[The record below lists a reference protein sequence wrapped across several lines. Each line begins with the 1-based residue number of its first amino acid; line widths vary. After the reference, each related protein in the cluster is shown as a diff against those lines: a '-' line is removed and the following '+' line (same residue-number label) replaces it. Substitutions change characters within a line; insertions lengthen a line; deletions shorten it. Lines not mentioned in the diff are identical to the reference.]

1 MIIRCQK
8 EDEKII
14 ESYIGTEYY
23 KCLYLYMNLQRYGTG
38 SQAID
43 VYMDKFENKIKAVYL
58 FYFSCVHVYS
68 IDNDFSVPE
77 LKELLKSHPIKMIYC
92 EKSTAEYIGGN
103 YSSSERPFTITYGW
117 VAEITNVDEKHRESI
132 QLASANDFKQ
142 IVQMIYGD
150 EDIGKSYNK
159 NELAEQ
165 LLQRSKEGYSR
176 NYVIKKNDVVIA
188 HACTN
193 AEIDGVAIVAEL
205 IVNKEYRRRGYAL
218 EIWRAICEE
227 VLKEGKRVFS
237 FYYSNESR
245 NLHKKVGFHE
255 VCEWGKIVFNN
266 NYMEV

>member
-92 EKSTAEYIGGN
+92 EKSTAEYIGG
-103 YSSSERPFTITYGW
+103 F
-117 VAEITNVDEKHRESI
+117 
-132 QLASANDFKQ
+132 
-142 IVQMIYGD
+142 
-150 EDIGKSYNK
+150 
-159 NELAEQ
+159 
-165 LLQRSKEGYSR
+165 
-176 NYVIKKNDVVIA
+176 
-188 HACTN
+188 
-193 AEIDGVAIVAEL
+193 
-205 IVNKEYRRRGYAL
+205 
-218 EIWRAICEE
+218 
-227 VLKEGKRVFS
+227 
-237 FYYSNESR
+237 
-245 NLHKKVGFHE
+245 
-255 VCEWGKIVFNN
+255 
-266 NYMEV
+266 

>member
-1 MIIRCQK
+1 MLFR
-8 EDEKII
+8 
-14 ESYIGTEYY
+14 S
-23 KCLYLYMNLQRYGTG
+23 
-38 SQAID
+38 
-43 VYMDKFENKIKAVYL
+43 NKIKAVYL

-117 VAEITNVDEKHRESI
+117 VAEITNVDEKHRESV

>member
-1 MIIRCQK
+1 MNRIKFKRRIGQVRCAAK
-8 EDEKII
+8 Y
-14 ESYIGTEYY
+14 YIVYVISKLYRVHDNAWLIAERGTDARDNGYVFY
-23 KCLYLYMNLQRYGTG
+23 RYLKKVHPEISVKFVISDTSPDRDRLETGDIVRYG
-38 SQAID
+38 S
-43 VYMDKFENKIKAVYL
+43 FEHYL
-58 FYFSCVHVYS
+58 RY
-68 IDNDFSVPE
+68 ITAPM
-77 LKELLKSHPIKMIYC
+77 LL
-92 EKSTAEYIGGN
+92 ST
-103 YSSSERPFTITYGW
+103 
-117 VAEITNVDEKHRESI
+117 H
-132 QLASANDFKQ
+132 
-142 IVQMIYGD
+142 GD